1 MIEKLHRNA
10 GTRRRAGRA
19 AVLALLIAAVNLGM
33 PACGKGEELAMSGTV
48 SQDRPVSV
56 QESEGTGT
64 GEISGAASAGT
75 DAAEVISGSASGKAS
90 ENVSESALGNASGM
104 TEGQTASAQEAKGP
118 EAAQTEDAEPEQT
131 VVVYLCGAVENAG
144 VYELPQGSRVV
155 DAIRMAGGLSL
166 MADETCVNQARI
178 LVDGEQIYIWTMEE
192 REAYQKGESV
202 TLPETPT
209 GTSSVSGISSAGTGT
224 AVQTGN
230 DRINLNTAGQ
240 EELTALPGIGAAKAA
255 AIVAYRQEHGG
266 FSAAEELKNV
276 SGIGDATYEKLKGRI
291 TVS

>member
-10 GTRRRAGRA
+10 GKRRRAGRA
-19 AVLALLIAAVNLGM
+19 AVLALLVAAVNLGM
-33 PACGKGEELAMSGTV
+33 PACGKGEELTMSGAV
-48 SQDRPVSV
+48 SEDRPVSV
-56 QESEGTGT
+56 QESDGT

-75 DAAEVISGSASGKAS
+75 DAAEVISEGASGKAS
-90 ENVSESALGNASGM
+90 GSALGNASGM

-166 MADETCVNQARI
+166 MADETCVNQARV
-178 LVDGEQIYIWTMEE
+178 LADGEQIYIWTMEE

-202 TLPETPT
+202 TLPETPS
-209 GTSSVSGISSAGTGT
+209 GTSSVSKTSSAGTGT

-276 SGIGDATYEKLKGRI
+276 SGIGDATYEKLKDRI

>member
-10 GTRRRAGRA
+10 GIRRRAGRA
-19 AVLALLIAAVNLGM
+19 AALALLVAAVNLGM
-33 PACGKGEELAMSGTV
+33 PACGKGEELAMSGAV
-48 SQDRPVSV
+48 SEDSP
-56 QESEGTGT
+56 E
-64 GEISGAASAGT
+64 
-75 DAAEVISGSASGKAS
+75 
-90 ENVSESALGNASGM
+90 SESAESSGAVKGSDGAAPVG
-104 TEGQTASAQEAKGP
+104 TDDSESASAQDAKDP

-178 LVDGEQIYIWTMEE
+178 LADGEQIYIWTMEE

-202 TLPETPT
+202 TLPEA
-209 GTSSVSGISSAGTGT
+209 SSGSSSAGTGT
-224 AVQTGN
+224 AVQTGS
-230 DRINLNTAGQ
+230 DRVNLNTAGQ

-276 SGIGDATYEKLKGRI
+276 SGIGDATYEKLKDRI
-291 TVS
+291 TVF

>member
-10 GTRRRAGRA
+10 GIRRRAGRA
-19 AVLALLIAAVNLGM
+19 AALALLVAAVNLGM
-33 PACGKGEELAMSGTV
+33 PACGKGEELAMSGAV
-48 SQDRPVSV
+48 SEDSP
-56 QESEGTGT
+56 ESESA
-64 GEISGAASAGT
+64 ESSGAVKGSDGAAPVGT
-75 DAAEVISGSASGKAS
+75 DDSESASGKVS
-90 ENVSESALGNASGM
+90 ENASGSALGSDAGAA
-104 TEGQTASAQEAKGP
+104 EGQTASAQDAKDP

-178 LVDGEQIYIWTMEE
+178 LADGEQIYIWTMEE

-202 TLPETPT
+202 TLPEA
-209 GTSSVSGISSAGTGT
+209 SSGPSSAGTGT
-224 AVQTGN
+224 AVQTGS
-230 DRINLNTAGQ
+230 DRVNLNTAGQ

-276 SGIGDATYEKLKGRI
+276 SGIGDATYEKLKDRI
-291 TVS
+291 TVF